1 MKKPLLMVMMLSATA
16 FYTTL
21 ASAAET
27 VYYVQST
34 NASILAA
41 PKFGAKVISKATKG
55 DTLTSVSQEGR
66 WVKVKVDGKIG
77 YISSFLVSNHPPLAK
92 QTVIKANEEE
102 IKPSVRRRASSFT
115 SAAAARGL
123 TTDGNKEEADK
134 NAPNY
139 QAVDKME
146 SMKVSPA
153 EVNKFKETGK

>member
-1 MKKPLLMVMMLSATA
+1 MKKQFLMVMMLAGVLYS
-16 FYTTL
+16 TL

-34 NASILAA
+34 NATILAA
-41 PKFGAKVISKATKG
+41 PKFGSKVISKATKG

-66 WVKVKVDGKIG
+66 WVKVKVDGKFG
-77 YISSFLVSNHPPLAK
+77 YISSFLVSNHPPLEK

-102 IKPSVRRRASSFT
+102 IKPNARRRASSFT

-123 TTDGNKEEADK
+123 TTDGNKDDADK
-134 NAPNY
+134 NAPDY
-139 QAVDKME
+139 PAVEKME

-153 EVNKFKETGK
+153 EVSKFKETGK